1 MNQDNGNILMK
12 LIYLCM
18 DHLMHNPK
26 RAIII
31 LFAVFIVTM
40 ITGELIGTMRNSEIV
55 FSPTAMP
62 IMSGRSD
69 DYFVL
74 PEINDLGAVDLTPH
88 PEMTETSTPVM
99 PIVKT
104 LTPTPTEAQP
114 VSCTSD
120 LNIAAGKMAVI
131 DFPEGY
137 SAEIKVRYRPNDPN
151 IITGTV
157 RSGEKV
163 YLLDG
168 PFCQGGSIWWKV
180 NVDTQKIVGWIPEK
194 IASEP
199 VIKKDPVSVNIP

>member
-31 LFAVFIVTM
+31 LFVIFIVTM

-62 IMSGRSD
+62 IVSGKSD

-74 PEINDLGAVDLTPH
+74 PEINDRGAVDLTPH
-88 PEMTETSTPVM
+88 AVITDTPTSEM

-104 LTPTPTEAQP
+104 HTPTPTEAQP
-114 VSCTSD
+114 VPCTSD
-120 LNIAAGKMAVI
+120 LGIAAGKMAVI
-131 DFPEGY
+131 DFPGGY
-137 SAEIKVRYRPNDPN
+137 SAEIKVRYRPDDPN

>member
-55 FSPTAMP
+55 FSPTAIP
-62 IMSGRSD
+62 IVSGRSE
-69 DYFVL
+69 DYFNL
-74 PEINDLGAVDLTPH
+74 PEINDHGAVDLTPH
-88 PEMTETSTPVM
+88 PEITETSTPVM

-104 LTPTPTEAQP
+104 QTPMPTEAQP

-131 DFPEGY
+131 DFPGGY
-137 SAEIKVRYRPNDPN
+137 SAEIKVRYRPEDPN
-151 IITGTV
+151 IITGSL
-157 RSGEKV
+157 RSGDKQGTEILERHIGGHRRADRNHEKLRNGLFPDSHTDCV
-163 YLLDG
+163 
-168 PFCQGGSIWWKV
+168 WK
-180 NVDTQKIVGWIPEK
+180 NRGFFHFAGNK
-194 IASEP
+194 
-199 VIKKDPVSVNIP
+199 

>member
-1 MNQDNGNILMK
+1 MNSDNGNILMK

-31 LFAVFIVTM
+31 LFVVFIVTM

-62 IMSGRSD
+62 IVSGRSE
-69 DYFVL
+69 DYFIL
-74 PEINDLGAVDLTPH
+74 PEINDHGAVDLTPH
-88 PEMTETSTPVM
+88 AVITETPTPEVSV
-99 PIVKT
+99 VKT
-104 LTPTPTEAQP
+104 QTPTPTEAQP

-131 DFPEGY
+131 DFPGGY
-137 SAEIKVRYRPNDPN
+137 PAEIKVRYRSDDPN

-168 PFCQGGSIWWKV
+168 PVCLSGSVWWKI
-180 NVDTQKIVGWIPEK
+180 NSDSQKIVGWIPER
-194 IASEP
+194 IATKP
-199 VIKKDPVSVNIP
+199 VISLK

>member
-55 FSPTAMP
+55 FSPTAIP
-62 IMSGRSD
+62 IVSGRSE
-69 DYFVL
+69 DYFNL
-74 PEINDLGAVDLTPH
+74 PEINDHGAVDLTPH
-88 PEMTETSTPVM
+88 PEITETSTPVM

-104 LTPTPTEAQP
+104 QTPMPTEAQP

-120 LNIAAGKMAVI
+120 LNIAAGKVAVI
-131 DFPEGY
+131 DFPGGY
-137 SAEIKVRYRPNDPN
+137 SAEIKVRYRPEDPN

-157 RSGEKV
+157 RSGEKIYV
-163 YLLDG
+163 LDG
-168 PFCQGGSIWWKV
+168 PVCLVGSVWWKI
-180 NVDTQKIVGWIPEK
+180 NSDTQKTVGWIPEK
-194 IASEP
+194 TASKP
-199 VIKKDPVSVNIP
+199 VISLK

>member
-55 FSPTAMP
+55 FSPTAIP
-62 IMSGRSD
+62 IVSGRSE
-69 DYFVL
+69 DYFNL
-74 PEINDLGAVDLTPH
+74 PEINDHGAVDLTPH
-88 PEMTETSTPVM
+88 PEITETSTPVM

-104 LTPTPTEAQP
+104 QTPMPTEAQP

-131 DFPEGY
+131 DFPGGY
-137 SAEIKVRYRPNDPN
+137 SAEIKVRYRPEDPN
-151 IITGTV
+151 IITGSL
-157 RSGEKV
+157 RSGDKV
-163 YLLDG
+163 YILDG
-168 PFCQGGSIWWKV
+168 PVCLSGFVWFKINS
-180 NVDTQKIVGWIPEK
+180 DAQKIIGWIPEK
-194 IASEP
+194 IASKLI
-199 VIKKDPVSVNIP
+199 IKKDPVSVNIP

>member
-1 MNQDNGNILMK
+1 MNNDNGNILMK

-31 LFAVFIVTM
+31 LFVVFIVTM
-40 ITGELIGTMRNSEIV
+40 ITGELIGTMRNSETV
-55 FSPTAMP
+55 FSPTAML
-62 IMSGRSD
+62 IVSGKSE
-69 DYFVL
+69 DYFIL
-74 PEINDLGAVDLTPH
+74 PEINDYGAVDLTPH
-88 PEMTETSTPVM
+88 AVITDTPTPEVSS
-99 PIVKT
+99 VKAQ
-104 LTPTPTEAQP
+104 TPTPTFTKP

-131 DFPEGY
+131 DFPGGY
-137 SAEIKVRYRPNDPN
+137 SAEIKARYRPVDPN

-168 PFCQGGSIWWKV
+168 PVCLSGSVWFKI
-180 NVDTQKIVGWIPEK
+180 NSDTQKIVGWIPEK
-194 IASEP
+194 IASKP
-199 VIKKDPVSVNIP
+199 ILSLK